1 MPKWDTIIKF
11 SERKCVYMI
20 DNIKNKPQGY
30 YYTKK
35 LININKYLTDEYND
49 ILKKLNINIED
60 KK

>member
-1 MPKWDTIIKF
+1 
-11 SERKCVYMI
+11 MI